1 MQQRHKCIS
10 KGTEELKRPHSVAG
24 AVAGLVSHLLNA
36 RLGRKWCM
44 VIAGAWF
51 FIGAV
56 INAAAQDLAMLYI
69 GRIFLGFGV
78 GFANQSVR
86 LRPTCVLEF
95 DSVTKPQYLLSLASS
110 H

>member
-1 MQQRHKCIS
+1 MLRQRHKRIS
-10 KGTEELKRPHSVAG
+10 KGTEEVKRPYSAAG

-86 LRPTCVLEF
+86 LRPNMC
-95 DSVTKPQYLLSLASS
+95 A
-110 H
+110 

>member
-1 MQQRHKCIS
+1 MKWVGQ
-10 KGTEELKRPHSVAG
+10 LKQADSATG

-56 INAAAQDLAMLYI
+56 INAAAQDLPMLYI

-86 LRPTCVLEF
+86 LRLQRAWF
-95 DSVTKPQYLLSLASS
+95 DLT
-110 H
+110 